1 MRSLILVSLLFAT
14 GVCATV
20 PPPRLIPVW
29 RNDSSEM
36 QIYGTAL
43 VAYRTTKV
51 PLANEERNQLSYMS
65 DICSEQAWKAL
76 PPETARDAQNVTP
89 FMRGCL
95 DVFISQVKTTGLLKD
110 VSLKEVPI
118 NADPHQL
125 LPESAK

>member
-1 MRSLILVSLLFAT
+1 LFLCFLQLACVRLFRHRDSFQS
-14 GVCATV
+14 GVTI
-20 PPPRLIPVW
+20 R
-29 RNDSSEM
+29 RK
-36 QIYGTAL
+36 YGTAL